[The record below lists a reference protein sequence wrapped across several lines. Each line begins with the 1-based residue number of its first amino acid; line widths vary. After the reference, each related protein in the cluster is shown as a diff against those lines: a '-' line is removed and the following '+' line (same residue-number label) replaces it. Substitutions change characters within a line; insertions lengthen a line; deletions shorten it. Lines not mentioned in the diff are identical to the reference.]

1 MGEHAANQKTVN
13 QVTTAWKS
21 KHSLLSRLLC
31 AAPLSSSRLS
41 VPFAWQAKQRP
52 LQLLWDTHLIRG
64 MGLKAWFLLAF
75 CSKTKKKT
83 LCLLPVKSTITFAD
97 SSGQE
102 HTICRMVISFETATS
117 TNEQKKWEVDTRQSQ
132 NHAPG
137 TWRVK
142 KQNWLWDFIN
152 KWCSI
157 AM

>member
-75 CSKTKKKT
+75 RSKTKKKP
-83 LCLLPVKSTITFAD
+83 LF
-97 SSGQE
+97 
-102 HTICRMVISFETATS
+102 TA
-117 TNEQKKWEVDTRQSQ
+117 SQ
-132 NHAPG
+132 IHDNIRRFLGPRAYH
-137 TWRVK
+137 
-142 KQNWLWDFIN
+142 
-152 KWCSI
+152 
-157 AM
+157 M